1 MKVELQKKEI
11 EKVLSVL
18 SLIAPKK
25 SPLPIT
31 DNYHI
36 SVNKNEMTISVNT
49 LEEEGKATLPCE
61 SQEKFNFLVDIVKF
75 SKVVQLSED
84 KIKMT
89 YTGKNHVLEIVS
101 GKAKYKY
108 SVQEH
113 EDFPVWEKIE
123 KYQEVT
129 IPKITEIFK
138 RSIPAVNKDELR
150 RNMSGIYVGE
160 KEIVATDGFRLIVN
174 PIESTCKTPIIIPLK
189 FCTFIAKLTSDNI
202 VLRISENDL
211 ELIYDSYRFRTKLI
225 DDTFP
230 TYKTVI
236 PHDDTLVRKMTVK
249 VQDLIKSL
257 MIAKTSGDS
266 FTDVVKMEYV
276 DETTLKISA
285 SSAEAGSEA
294 ETLIECKTEIEDPTK
309 YPVKCGFKNQYW
321 MECLNFIT
329 DETVTIQTT
338 SSDSKAAIVKTN
350 EFTYLIMP
358 RRVA

>member
-113 EDFPVWEKIE
+113 EDFPVWETMD
-123 KYQEVT
+123 KYEEVT
-129 IPKITEIFK
+129 IPTIAEIFK
-138 RSIPAVNKDELR
+138 RSLHAVGKDELR
-150 RNMSGIYVGE
+150 RSISGIYVGE
-160 KEIVATDGFRLIVN
+160 KEIVATDGFRLILN
-174 PIESTCKTPIIIPLK
+174 PVETHCKTPIIIPLK
-189 FCTFIAKLTSDNI
+189 FSAFIAKLTSDNI
-202 VLRISENDL
+202 VMRISETDL
-211 ELIYDSYRFRTKLI
+211 ELVYDNYRFRTKLI
-225 DDTFP
+225 DDGFP
-230 TYKTVI
+230 TYMNVI
-236 PHDDTLVRKMTVK
+236 PQDNTLVRAMTVRVK
-249 VQDLIKSL
+249 DLEKSL

-276 DETTLKISA
+276 DENTLKISA

-294 ETLIECKTEIEDPTK
+294 ETLIECKAEIEDPNQ

-321 MECLNFIT
+321 MECLNCIS
-329 DETVTIQTT
+329 DEMVTIQTT
-338 SSDSKAAIVKTN
+338 TSVNKAAIVKT
-350 EFTYLIMP
+350 EKFTYLIMP
-358 RRVA
+358 RRVS